1 MKLALE
7 SIILTGALL
16 MGIVS
21 HVRAEVAT
29 QPPTST
35 IQGTTAKTPIRLK
48 SYLKID
54 DQDRITL
61 AQIVD
66 RNSVSPQIYKIMEG
80 VSLGSAPGVGEQT
93 VFSSKVLAEAMRSDA
108 ALSKV
113 FAIIPSKL
121 TVENRGFEFTEDA
134 VKTELLEKWKTA
146 CLECELSIKR
156 MGLPVLPAELKN
168 HAWSVEAD
176 SQLPKGHFNVKLFVK
191 RDNGTEALYWVN
203 GQVEVRKLVP
213 VLTRSLM
220 SGVRLENEDFKWE
233 WRDITMASDGF
244 PNENAIVGQKL
255 RLSTQAGSIL
265 YFQNLAR
272 EKAIQRGE
280 IVRAIVGEGTW
291 QVSLEAITETDGYIG
306 DIINL
311 KNRQSNKLLS
321 GEVVARGEV
330 KIR

>member
-21 HVRAEVAT
+21 HVRAEVAA

-66 RNSVSPQIYKIMEG
+66 RNSVSAQVYKIMEG
-80 VSLGSAPGVGEQT
+80 VSLGSAPGLGEQT
-93 VFSSKVLAEAMRSDA
+93 VFSSKVLAEAMRSEPT
-108 ALSKV
+108 LSKV

-146 CLECELSIKR
+146 CLDCELSIKR

-255 RLSTQAGSIL
+255 RLSTQAGAIL